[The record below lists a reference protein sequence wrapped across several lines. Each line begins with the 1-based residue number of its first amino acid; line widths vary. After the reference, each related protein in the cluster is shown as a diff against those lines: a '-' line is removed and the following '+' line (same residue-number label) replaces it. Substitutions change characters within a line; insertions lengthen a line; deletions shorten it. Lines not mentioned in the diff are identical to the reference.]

1 MNRLASA
8 SPAGGGRNEW
18 VVVIVA
24 TATMLSLSMGVRQSL
39 GLFMQPIT
47 ADLGMS
53 ISGFTLA
60 IAVQNLMWGLLQ
72 PVAGALAER
81 YGFRAVMFI
90 GSVFYLA
97 GLIAMATAGGAFAIF
112 LGAGILIGAAMACTG
127 MGMAMAVAA
136 NTASAGRR
144 SMILGIV
151 SGAGSLGAMIAAPLG
166 QALMDAFDWRAGAI
180 GFAVMGATMLPA
192 AWLAGR
198 VDRLS
203 AWRTRAGP
211 TGDTAPTGSLDGV
224 DRNQAFMGAIRTPA
238 FAVMGI
244 AYTVCGMQL
253 IFLTTHLPTYLAIC
267 GMDPMLGAQAFGLI
281 GIFNV
286 FGSLFFGWAGGRWN
300 KQALLGLIY
309 FSRSLVL
316 FWFFVQ
322 APTPGSTLVFASL
335 MGFLWL
341 GVGPLMAGSVAEM
354 FGLRW
359 QAMIGGIAFLGH
371 QVGSFA
377 GALGGGW
384 IFDTLGSYDLAW
396 RIGVIVGLA
405 AGIGQV
411 TFALAY
417 GPMRNRPAP
426 AR

>member
-1 MNRLASA
+1 MPLAAPSILA
-8 SPAGGGRNEW
+8 KERNSDW
-18 VVVIVA
+18 LIVIIA

-39 GLFMQPIT
+39 GLFMQPVT
-47 ADLGMS
+47 TDLGMS

-72 PVAGALAER
+72 PAAGAMAER
-81 YGFRAVMFI
+81 YGFRCVMVIGAVC
-90 GSVFYLA
+90 YLA
-97 GLIAMATAGGAFAIF
+97 GLIAMATAGSAIAIF
-112 LGAGILIGAAMACTG
+112 LGAGVLIGMAMACTG
-127 MGMAMAVAA
+127 MGMSMAVAA
-136 NTASAGRR
+136 TAASAERR

-166 QALMDAFDWRAGAI
+166 QSLMDAFDWRAGAI
-180 GFAVMGATMLPA
+180 GFAVMGATMIPA
-192 AWLAGR
+192 AWMAGR
-198 VDRLS
+198 VDRMA
-203 AWRTRAGP
+203 AWRNRPGAQKSAQPIGI
-211 TGDTAPTGSLDGV
+211 LDGV
-224 DRNQAFMGAIRTPA
+224 GRHAALAHALRTPA
-238 FAVMGI
+238 FVVMGV

-309 FSRSLVL
+309 FTRSLVL
-316 FWFFVQ
+316 FWFFVE

-384 IFDTLGSYDLAW
+384 IYDTLGNYDLAW
-396 RIGVIVGLA
+396 RIGVIIGLG
-405 AGIGQV
+405 AGIAQI
-411 TFALAY
+411 TFALAN
-417 GPMRNRPAP
+417 GPMRNRPLA
-426 AR
+426 AS